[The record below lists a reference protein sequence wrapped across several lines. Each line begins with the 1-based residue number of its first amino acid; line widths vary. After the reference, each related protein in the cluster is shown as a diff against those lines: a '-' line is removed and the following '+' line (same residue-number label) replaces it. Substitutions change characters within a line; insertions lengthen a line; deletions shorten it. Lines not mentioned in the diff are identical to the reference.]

1 MEVLNMTAKVYVVR
15 HGQTAWNLEEVFRGR
30 MDIPLDET
38 GKKEVH
44 LAGEAIK
51 DETLHAIYSSPLSRS
66 METAE
71 NIAKFQ
77 NIEVTPLDAIIDISY
92 GEWEG
97 VGLVEVQ
104 KKYPDL
110 YDLWLKAPH
119 KVTFPNGESL
129 EAVRV
134 RTMGAIENL
143 LEKHTNENIALV
155 AHRVPNKVIC
165 CSLIGI
171 DMSNFWRI
179 QQDTASTNLF
189 KYKDGQWTIS
199 YLNDTSYLKVL
210 GKPALSDF

>member
-1 MEVLNMTAKVYVVR
+1 MTKVYLVR

-30 MDIPLDET
+30 MDIPLDDT
-38 GKKEVH
+38 GKQEVH
-44 LAGEAIK
+44 LAGEALK
-51 DETLHAIYSSPLSRS
+51 DQTIHAIYSSPLSRS

-77 NIEVTPLDAIIDISY
+77 NIPVTPLEAIIDISY
-92 GEWEG
+92 GDWEG
-97 VGLVEVQ
+97 VSLDDVR

-110 YDLWLKAPH
+110 YTLWLREPH

-129 EAVRV
+129 EQV
-134 RTMGAIENL
+134 RTRAMAAINQL
-143 LEKHTNENIALV
+143 IEKHQNETIALV

-165 CSLIGI
+165 CSMLGI
-171 DMSNFWRI
+171 ENKNFWRI

-189 KYKDGQWTIS
+189 THKDDQWIIS
-199 YLNDTSYLKVL
+199 FLNDTSYLKVL

>member
-1 MEVLNMTAKVYVVR
+1 MTKVYVVR

-44 LAGEAIK
+44 LAGEALK
-51 DETLHAIYSSPLSRS
+51 DETLNAIYSSPLSRS

-77 NIEVTPLDAIIDISY
+77 NIPVTPLESIIDISY

-97 VGLVEVQ
+97 VSLVEVQ

-110 YDLWLKAPH
+110 YGLWLKEPH
-119 KVTFPNGESL
+119 NITFPGGESL
-129 EAVRV
+129 EQVRV
-134 RTMGAIENL
+134 RTRNAIDDL
-143 LEKHTNENIALV
+143 LEKHKDENIALV

-165 CSLIGI
+165 CSLLGI
-171 DMSNFWRI
+171 DNSNFWRI

-189 KYKDGQWTIS
+189 VYKDGQWIIS
-199 YLNDTSYLKVL
+199 YLNDTSYLKIL

>member
-1 MEVLNMTAKVYVVR
+1 MEAQNMTAKVYVVR

-44 LAGEAIK
+44 LAGEALK

-66 METAE
+66 IETAE

-77 NIEVTPLDAIIDISY
+77 NVEVTPLEAIIDISY

-97 VGLVEVQ
+97 VSRVEVQ

-119 KVTFPNGESL
+119 KVTFPKGESL

-143 LEKHTNENIALV
+143 LEKHKNENIALV
-155 AHRVPNKVIC
+155 AHRAPNKVIC
-165 CSLIGI
+165 CNLIGI
-171 DMSNFWRI
+171 DNSNFWRL

-189 KYKDGQWTIS
+189 VYKNEQWIIS
-199 YLNDTSYLKVL
+199 YLNDTAYLKVL
-210 GKPALSDF
+210 GKPTLSDF

>member
-1 MEVLNMTAKVYVVR
+1 MTKVYVVR

-44 LAGEAIK
+44 LAGEALK
-51 DETLHAIYSSPLSRS
+51 DETIHAVYSSPLSRS
-66 METAE
+66 METSE

-77 NIEVTPLDAIIDISY
+77 NIPVTPLEAIIDISY

-97 VGLVEVQ
+97 VQLAEVQ
-104 KKYPDL
+104 KKYPEL
-110 YDLWLKAPH
+110 YDQWLKRPH
-119 KVTFPNGESL
+119 TITFPGGESL
-129 EAVRV
+129 EGV
-134 RTMGAIENL
+134 RTRVMDAIDHL
-143 LEKHTNENIALV
+143 VEKHQNENIALV

-171 DMSNFWRI
+171 DNSNFWRI

-189 KYKDGQWTIS
+189 VYKSGQWIVS

>member
-1 MEVLNMTAKVYVVR
+1 MTKVYVVR

-44 LAGEAIK
+44 LAGEALK
-51 DETLHAIYSSPLSRS
+51 DETLNAIYSSPLSRS

-77 NIEVTPLDAIIDISY
+77 NIPVTPLESIIDISY

-97 VGLVEVQ
+97 VSLVEVQ

-110 YDLWLKAPH
+110 YGLWLKEPH
-119 KVTFPNGESL
+119 NITFPGGESL
-129 EAVRV
+129 EQVRV
-134 RTMGAIENL
+134 RTRNAIDDL
-143 LEKHTNENIALV
+143 VEKHKDENIALV

-165 CSLIGI
+165 CSLLGI
-171 DMSNFWRI
+171 DNSNFWRI

-189 KYKDGQWTIS
+189 VYKDGQWIIS

>member
-1 MEVLNMTAKVYVVR
+1 MTKLYVVR
-15 HGQTAWNLEEVFRGR
+15 HGQTAWNLKEVFRGR

-44 LAGEAIK
+44 LAGEALK

-77 NIEVTPLDAIIDISY
+77 DLSVTPLESIIDISY
-92 GEWEG
+92 GQWEG
-97 VGLVEVQ
+97 VSLVEVQ

-110 YDLWLKAPH
+110 YGLWLKEPH
-119 KVTFPNGESL
+119 NITFPGGESL
-129 EAVRV
+129 KQVRV
-134 RTMGAIENL
+134 RTRNAIDDL
-143 LEKHTNENIALV
+143 LEKHKDENIALV

-165 CSLIGI
+165 CSLLGI
-171 DMSNFWRI
+171 DNSNFWRI

-189 KYKDGQWTIS
+189 VYKDGQWIIS
-199 YLNDTSYLKVL
+199 YLNDTSYLKIL

>member
-1 MEVLNMTAKVYVVR
+1 MTKVYLVR

-30 MDIPLDET
+30 MDIPLDDT

-44 LAGEAIK
+44 LAGEALI
-51 DETLHAIYSSPLSRS
+51 DETIHAIYSSPLSRS

-77 NIEVTPLDAIIDISY
+77 NIEVTPLESIIDISY
-92 GEWEG
+92 GDWEG
-97 VGLVEVQ
+97 VSLDDVR

-110 YDLWLKAPH
+110 YTLWLREPH
-119 KVTFPNGESL
+119 KVNFPNGESL
-129 EAVRV
+129 EQV
-134 RTMGAIENL
+134 RTRTMAAINKL
-143 LEKHTNENIALV
+143 IEKHQNETIALV

-165 CSLIGI
+165 CSLLGI
-171 DMSNFWRI
+171 ENNNFWRI

-189 KYKDGQWTIS
+189 TYKDDQWIIS

>member
-1 MEVLNMTAKVYVVR
+1 MTKVYVVR

-44 LAGEAIK
+44 LAGEALK

-77 NIEVTPLDAIIDISY
+77 DISVTPLESIIDISY

-97 VGLVEVQ
+97 VSLVEVR

-110 YDLWLKAPH
+110 YDLWLKEPH
-119 KVTFPNGESL
+119 NITFPGGESL
-129 EAVRV
+129 EQVRV
-134 RTMGAIENL
+134 RTRNAIDDL
-143 LEKHTNENIALV
+143 LEKHKNENIALV

-165 CSLIGI
+165 CNLIGI
-171 DMSNFWRI
+171 DNSNFWRI

-189 KYKDGQWTIS
+189 VYKDGQWIIS

>member
-1 MEVLNMTAKVYVVR
+1 MTKVYVVR

-44 LAGEAIK
+44 LAGEALK
-51 DETLHAIYSSPLSRS
+51 YETLHAIYSSPLSRS

-77 NIEVTPLDAIIDISY
+77 DIQVTPLEAIIDISY

-97 VGLVEVQ
+97 VSLIEVQ

-110 YDLWLKAPH
+110 YGLWLQEPH
-119 KVTFPNGESL
+119 SITFPGGESL
-129 EAVRV
+129 EQVRV
-134 RTMGAIENL
+134 RTRNAIDDL
-143 LEKHTNENIALV
+143 LEKHENENIALV

-165 CSLIGI
+165 CSLLGI
-171 DMSNFWRI
+171 DNSNFWRI

-189 KYKDGQWTIS
+189 VYKDGQWIIS

>member
-1 MEVLNMTAKVYVVR
+1 MTAKVYVVR
-15 HGQTAWNLEEVFRGR
+15 HGQTAWNLKEVFRGR

-77 NIEVTPLDAIIDISY
+77 NVEVTPLDAIIDISY

-97 VGLVEVQ
+97 VGRVEVQ

-171 DMSNFWRI
+171 DLSNFWRI

>member
-1 MEVLNMTAKVYVVR
+1 MEARNMTAKVYVVR
-15 HGQTAWNLEEVFRGR
+15 HGQTAWNLEEVFRGH

-77 NIEVTPLDAIIDISY
+77 NVEVTPLEAIIDISY

-97 VGLVEVQ
+97 VSLVEVR

-110 YDLWLKAPH
+110 YDLWLTAPH
-119 KVTFPNGESL
+119 KVTFPKGESL

-143 LEKHTNENIALV
+143 LEKHKNENIALV

-171 DMSNFWRI
+171 DNSNFWRV

-189 KYKDGQWTIS
+189 KYKDGQWMIS